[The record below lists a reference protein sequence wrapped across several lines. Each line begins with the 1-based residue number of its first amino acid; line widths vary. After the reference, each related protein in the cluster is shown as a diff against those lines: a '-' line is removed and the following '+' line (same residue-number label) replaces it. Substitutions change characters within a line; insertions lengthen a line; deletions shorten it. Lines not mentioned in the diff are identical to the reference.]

1 MKNVKKLQIKTK
13 SKFFLKITRKKIGKK
28 VIITIDGGLV
38 NHAPILDPRHLPIT
52 SGLQFG
58 LYNDRT
64 SAGHLELQII
74 IILLKFI

>member
-38 NHAPILDPRHLPIT
+38 NHAPILDPRYLPIT